1 MSLVCPKCDTENIE
15 EASFCKECGNELL
28 TDEVINE
35 DKETV
40 KKESNL
46 SKSNE
51 EVSIFGT
58 FLFVVIFL
66 IAFVVIDSKYFNTKT
81 TEPIPNPA
89 PEIKEVIHTGTIN
102 DLVLNIT
109 TSKGKEGLMK
119 LSFSIKSTEPTI
131 EAIVTAAKPEIIDV
145 VIHQISSRNSEE
157 LLTAAGKD
165 LLKEE
170 LISEI
175 NSILNDAIAVNPVIK
190 EKNIVKDIYF
200 TTFVIKITGE

>member
-1 MSLVCPKCDTENIE
+1 MSLVCPKCNTENIE

-28 TDEVINE
+28 ADEVINE

-40 KKESNL
+40 KKEQNL
-46 SKSNE
+46 SQSSE
-51 EVSIFGT
+51 EISLFGT
-58 FLFVVIFL
+58 FLYVVIFV
-66 IAFVVIDSKYFNTKT
+66 IALVVIDSKYFNTET
-81 TEPIPNPA
+81 TEPIPNQA
-89 PEIKEVIHTGTIN
+89 SGIKEVIHTGTIN

-119 LSFSIKSTEPTI
+119 LSLTMTSTEPTI
-131 EAIVTAAKPEIIDV
+131 KVLLDASKHEIIDD
-145 VIHQISSRNSEE
+145 VIHQISSRHSEE
-157 LLTAAGKD
+157 LLTDAGKD

-170 LISEI
+170 LL
-175 NSILNDAIAVNPVIK
+175 NDVNRILNDAIAVNPVIK